1 MTAGLAWHEFDT
13 PYAEATNSATL
24 MRCAFDPNRYVLEL
38 QTVARPGEIWNYNS
52 GTSGLIGTILARA
65 TGKPV
70 EELARTLLFEPLG
83 IDDVGWTPR
92 LRNGYGMLR
101 LRPRD
106 WTAVFE
112 RGSRLFQLPGW
123 LNRRRSRSRRTIGFH
138 TAISGGSVD
147 R

>member
-65 TGKPV
+65 VDGCVNPHINGGQDSGPRCCD
-70 EELARTLLFEPLG
+70 RT
-83 IDDVGWTPR
+83 
-92 LRNGYGMLR
+92 
-101 LRPRD
+101 
-106 WTAVFE
+106 
-112 RGSRLFQLPGW
+112 
-123 LNRRRSRSRRTIGFH
+123 
-138 TAISGGSVD
+138 
-147 R
+147 